1 MCQTR
6 SLGGEAGSAA
16 AMRYGRNVAWIS
28 LTGGPM
34 SEPCE
39 GLRLAINVLRVH
51 TRERYREREKE
62 RGSERCGNRGREREE
77 ERV

>member
-51 TRERYREREKE
+51 TRDERQREGA
-62 RGSERCGNRGREREE
+62 RGKHALTHQDISK
-77 ERV
+77 